1 MDAMRRREEG
11 GGGGR
16 RKRKR
21 RPEGHEIGRADVGKV
36 QGDVVEATAGRK
48 GNGRNEQE
56 RRKVEAWKER
66 KRGKE
71 GRVGVE
77 GSVEGRKGGRKE
89 LAEIGEKTSAKI
101 RHHAH
106 FRASCNPSR
115 RSPPPSLRA
124 SAKITTHQQISST
137 SLTTGRSI
145 NIGSRCLC
153 SRHTAYS
160 RPHKSYCPR
169 DMQSRYDCCT
179 SYECS
184 WMQSWAKSVKRMHC
198 RPLHWTR

>member
-1 MDAMRRREEG
+1 M
-11 GGGGR
+11 
-16 RKRKR
+16 
-21 RPEGHEIGRADVGKV
+21 GKV
-36 QGDVVEATAGRK
+36 QGEVVEATAGRK
-48 GNGRNEQE
+48 GNGRIEQE
-56 RRKVEAWKER
+56 RRKEAW

-77 GSVEGRKGGRKE
+77 GSVEGRKCGRKE
-89 LAEIGEKTSAKI
+89 GRKEGRSLRKSEKKQRQDQTP
-101 RHHAH
+101 
-106 FRASCNPSR
+106 RALPRILQQWTSR

-169 DMQSRYDCCT
+169 NMQSRYDCCT
-179 SYECS
+179 SYQCS
-184 WMQSWAKSVKRMHC
+184 WMQSWTKSMKKMHC

>member
-1 MDAMRRREEG
+1 MEG
-11 GGGGR
+11 TNKNEGR
-16 RKRKR
+16 WKR
-21 RPEGHEIGRADVGKV
+21 GKKGSV
-36 QGDVVEATAGRK
+36 GRK
-48 GNGRNEQE
+48 DAW
-56 RRKVEAWKER
+56 AWKEVW
-66 KRGKE
+66 K
-71 GRVGVE
+71 
-77 GSVEGRKGGRKE
+77 EGRKGGRKE
-89 LAEIGEKTSAKI
+89 LAEIGEKNSAKI

>member
-1 MDAMRRREEG
+1 MREEEEEEEG
-11 GGGGR
+11 EEEEEE
-16 RKRKR
+16 
-21 RPEGHEIGRADVGKV
+21 EGHEIGRGDVGKV
-36 QGDVVEATAGRK
+36 QGEVVEATAGRK
-48 GNGRNEQE
+48 GNGRIEQE
-56 RRKVEAWKER
+56 RRKEAWKER

-89 LAEIGEKTSAKI
+89 LAEIGEKNSAKI

-115 RSPPPSLRA
+115 RSPPSLRA

-137 SLTTGRSI
+137 SLTTRRSI

-153 SRHTAYS
+153 SRHAAYS

-184 WMQSWAKSVKRMHC
+184 WMQSWTKSMKRMHC
-198 RPLHWTR
+198 RPLHWTS